1 MDARKIVETFSEEMT
16 SRLTGVS
23 VRQLR
28 YWDGDGFFSP
38 SMGYSDRSVAYSR
51 LYSFKDIVSLKI
63 LNTLRNDARVPL
75 QHLREV
81 KETLLGL
88 GDALWTKTTL
98 YVHNKRVAFVN
109 PETDVLEEIVS
120 GQGLLQIPLQVASNN
135 MRDQINRLKERDPSQ
150 IGKIERRR
158 KIASNQWVIAGTRI
172 PVESIKAFA
181 AEGFSIERI
190 KLEYPTLTE
199 ADIKAAIDY
208 AAAA

>member
-1 MDARKIVETFSEEMT
+1 MDERKIIETFSEETT

-38 SMGYSDRSVAYSR
+38 SLAYDDRSAAYSR
-51 LYSFKDIVSLKI
+51 LYSFRDIVSLKV
-63 LNTLRNDARVPL
+63 LNTLRNDAKVPL

-81 KETLLGL
+81 KDTLRALGES
-88 GDALWTKTTL
+88 LWADTIL

-109 PETDVLEEIVS
+109 PETDALEEVVS
-120 GQGLLQIPLQVASNN
+120 GQGLLQIPLKVASSN
-135 MRDQINRLKERDPSQ
+135 MRDQINRLKQRSPDQ

-158 KIASNQWVIAGTRI
+158 KIANNQWVIAGTRI

-181 AEGFSIERI
+181 AEGFSVERI

-199 ADIKAAIDY
+199 QDIQAAIDY
-208 AAAA
+208 ADAA

>member
-1 MDARKIVETFSEEMT
+1 MDTRNIVETFSEDMA

-28 YWDGDGFFSP
+28 YWDREDFFSP
-38 SMGYSDRSVAYSR
+38 SMGYADRSVAYSR

-63 LNTLRNDARVPL
+63 LNTLRNDAHVSL

-81 KETLLGL
+81 KAKLLAL
-88 GDALWTKTTL
+88 GDALWSATTL

-109 PETDVLEEIVS
+109 PESDALEEIVS

-135 MRDQINRLKERDPSQ
+135 MRDQINRLKERNPDQ
-150 IGKIERRR
+150 IGKIERKR
-158 KIASNQWVIAGTRI
+158 KIASNQWVVAGTRI
-172 PVESIKAFA
+172 PVDSIKAFA
-181 AEGFSIERI
+181 AEGYSIERI